1 MLTDQAASPGA
12 VWTPCRCGRVTAGIS
27 NRRDFLKR
35 AGAGFGWLA
44 LADLL
49 GRDRLLA
56 GLESSSRPHGP
67 GPTHHEAKVRS
78 VIWLFMEGGPS
89 AVDTFDPKPE
99 LTRHHGR
106 RPALPID
113 VFFGSPGPLMKSPFG
128 FGRHGGSGAWVCD
141 KLPRT
146 ARHVDDIAFIKS
158 CRTESPAH
166 GPAMYQMNTGMTRAG
181 FPSVGSWVTYGLG
194 TENEDLPGFVVLQNN
209 LGSKGGAGNWGAGFL
224 PAAHQAVGLRS
235 QGTPIM
241 NLNPPADV
249 TPRRQRRM
257 LDLNAQLNRA
267 HSELHAGEPE
277 LLARIQNYELAYRMQ
292 SDAFEAVSFAVESDR
307 TRSLYG
313 LDEDV
318 TRPYGEKCLLARR
331 LVERGV
337 RFVQVYCNEEWDAH
351 NDLADN
357 HGQRCHETDQPI
369 AGLLT
374 DLKQRGLLDST
385 LVVWGGEFG
394 RMPISEKG
402 NGRDHNPHGFLVWMA
417 GGGIKGGASL
427 GATDEI
433 GWKAAESP
441 VSVHDLH
448 ATILHLLGLD
458 HKRLTYL
465 HDGRHF
471 RLTDVEGEV
480 LHEILT

>member
-1 MLTDQAASPGA
+1 MSTDRDMPTDEGR
-12 VWTPCRCGRVTAGIS
+12 TPCRCGRVTPGVTD
-27 NRRDFLKR
+27 RRKFLR
-35 AGAGFGWLA
+35 SVGAGFGWLA

-49 GRDRLLA
+49 DRDRLLA
-56 GLESSSRPHGP
+56 SPDESPRPRAIG
-67 GPTHHEAKVRS
+67 GTHHLAKARS

-89 AVDTFDPKPE
+89 AMDTFDPKPE
-99 LTRHHGR
+99 LTRHHGL
-106 RPALPID
+106 RPKLPID

-128 FGRHGGSGAWVCD
+128 FARHGESGAWVCD
-141 KLPRT
+141 QLPGI
-146 ARHVDDIAFIKS
+146 ARHVDDIAFVKS
-158 CRTESPAH
+158 CHAESPAH
-166 GPAMYQMNTGMTRAG
+166 GPAMYQMNTGMVRAG

-194 TENEDLPGFVVLQNN
+194 TENQDLPGFVVLQNGR
-209 LGSKGGAGNWGAGFL
+209 GSKGGAGNWGAGFL
-224 PAAHQAVGLRS
+224 PTAYQATGFRS
-235 QGTPIM
+235 QGTPI
-241 NLNPPADV
+241 LDLHPPADV
-249 TPRRQRRM
+249 TPQRQRKM

-267 HSELHAGEPE
+267 HAELHPGEAD
-277 LLARIQNYELAYRMQ
+277 LLARIRNYELAYRMQ
-292 SDAFEAVSFAVESDR
+292 SEATEAVDLAAESAA

-313 LDEDV
+313 LDHDV

-337 RFVQVYCNEEWDAH
+337 RFVQVYCNDEWDAH

-357 HGQRCHETDQPI
+357 HRQRCRETDQPI

-417 GGGIKGGASL
+417 GGGIKGGTSH
-427 GATDEI
+427 GSTDEI

-441 VSVHDLH
+441 ASVHDLH

-465 HDGRHF
+465 HNGRRF

-480 LHEILT
+480 LGQILM